1 MLFKQFPV
9 SLFKFIKRITQTIE
23 LIVKTGWVHSD
34 IKSENILISY
44 GSQDIDIKLID
55 FGSSFKFVEVF
66 EKFSMATPEYMSP
79 EMLTFILRENQMSF
93 DSQLIES
100 LINYDKSWV
109 IDIWGVGCVILE
121 IISGIPLWMSY
132 DT

>member
-1 MLFKQFPV
+1 MKYVGFLWVLNCMILNLAIIVIRYIKNTWQLIPQKLSLLFKQFPV
-9 SLFKFIKRITQTIE
+9 SLYKFIKRITQTIE

-44 GSQDIDIKLID
+44 GSSDIDIKLID

-79 EMLTFILRENQMSF
+79 EMLTFILREN
-93 DSQLIES
+93 
-100 LINYDKSWV
+100 
-109 IDIWGVGCVILE
+109 
-121 IISGIPLWMSY
+121 
-132 DT
+132 